1 MIAQVA
7 EVVLVVAAI
16 VAAHL
21 HSRHKMVQV
30 VAKTHEQL
38 QGHRDVQYKQHK
50 QAMKEL
56 TATIRATARVSDD
69 CARTLADARQLHGV
83 MEEFIKEVRARG

>member
-1 MIAQVA
+1 MIAHIA

-21 HSRHKMVQV
+21 HAQKKMTGKVD
-30 VAKTHEQL
+30 AHHERLEGQ
-38 QGHRDVQYKQHK
+38 RDVQYKQAK
-50 QAMKEL
+50 QFQKEL
-56 TATIRATARVSDD
+56 TSTVRATAGLRDD
-69 CARTLADARQLHGV
+69 CARTLTDVRQLHAV